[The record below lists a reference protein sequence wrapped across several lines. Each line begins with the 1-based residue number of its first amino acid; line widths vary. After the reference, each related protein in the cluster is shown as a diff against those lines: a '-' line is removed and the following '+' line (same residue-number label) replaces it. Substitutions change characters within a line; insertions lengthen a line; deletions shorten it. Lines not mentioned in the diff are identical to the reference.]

1 MKRLASVQEEERL
14 RRQCDERCAKLV
26 SDGGRTGAAAV
37 AAHKSSTS
45 AETTDSR
52 PAAVHAEST
61 ASCNGSPTMQQ
72 RQSAG
77 GGPATGR
84 CGATSPDHDIDESVT
99 LTVLI

>member
-37 AAHKSSTS
+37 AAHKSPTS
-45 AETTDSR
+45 AETADSR

-61 ASCNGSPTMQQ
+61 ASCNGSPTTQQ

-77 GGPATGR
+77 GGGGPATGR
-84 CGATSPDHDIDESVT
+84 TGATSPDHDIDESVT
-99 LTVLI
+99 VSF